1 MLSNFIGEIKL
12 IVNLEVLEN
21 PVLAKEAAPNVEALL
36 DTKID
41 SVESRETQKRKYTDR
56 SSMYQR

>member
-41 SVESRETQKRKYTDR
+41 SAESRETQKRKYTDR